1 MNIFKMV
8 FKWNVMVIVS
18 KILGVILIIGDIWY
32 VWHLGFN
39 STTFSDWATT
49 LWFIVVA
56 VIGAILVFIFK

>member
-1 MNIFKMV
+1 MNIFKTF
-8 FKWNVMVIVS
+8 FKLSLMIIIS

-39 STTFSDWATT
+39 SVTFSDWVTT

-56 VIGAILVFIFK
+56 IIGVILVFIFK

>member
-1 MNIFKMV
+1 MNIFKMF
-8 FKWNVMVIVS
+8 FKWNAMVIIS
-18 KILGVILIIGDIWY
+18 KILGVILIIGDVWY

-56 VIGAILVFIFK
+56 VIGAILIFIFK